1 MIAPTPVTSLPVA
14 IRITRACSELG
25 ISRATLYRL
34 IQAGKLTHVRV
45 GAKAAAV
52 TRESLLKLLAE
63 GQEG

>member
-1 MIAPTPVTSLPVA
+1 MITPNSATTLPIA
-14 IRITRACSELG
+14 IRVSRACTELG

-52 TRESLLKLLAE
+52 TRESLLRLLAE